1 MSSSKTIHW
10 LVIIAG
16 GSFSATSSAS
26 NFNQALY
33 AELSSL
39 EPISVIA
46 TKGDR
51 LITDV
56 PHSVVL
62 IDNNEINR
70 RNSKDIKELFSEDL
84 DIEVRSQTARFGV
97 SSGVGRTGQESINI
111 RGLEGNRVLMMIDGI
126 RMPHSFDYSSASV
139 GRGDYVELE
148 GIGQIEVLKGPS
160 STQYGSDGLAAAV
173 NFKTITAND
182 LLKGGDSSAAIKVGY
197 RSVNQSSTGAIH
209 WARKGSDW
217 NALLVSSLT
226 SSSQMSNQGQLDTPD
241 ALRTKP
247 NPEDN
252 NQRYLLAKLERQ
264 FRPKQ
269 NILLTLEDVTKN
281 RHTNVYTART
291 SSVFD
296 HQAKDRLKR
305 QRISLDLVT
314 NQTMFGFED
323 ESSFKLWLQKAAVNQ
338 LSIEDRQIDRSRDN
352 NLSDNSFGLNA
363 HWVNYKEGIN
373 LQKWTYGLDIQQSKI
388 VQSVKRTG
396 DYNDQVKYFPDT
408 QRNLFAIYGQLELDT
423 DKFSVI
429 PGIRLDH
436 YQFKSSQAGYSLPI
450 VNLSD
455 SAISPSIS
463 GVWKLQP
470 YAKPYITWSK
480 GFRAPTQDQVNNGFS
495 NLRHGY
501 TSIGNPNLQ
510 SEKANSLEAGIKG
523 KWQKSRYTIAGY
535 SNHYKDFIEQQIVGG
550 SGRPGDPLIYQ
561 YLNRSQATI
570 QGLDV
575 RFETL
580 FKRHWTLTSGWVYS
594 KGKTTSSGGQNQPI
608 DTIQPMRASLG
619 LSYQRQNWGV
629 TGQWLHTWSK
639 KPSDVGTVTDT
650 QTRMQVA
657 QYVAPAYSVFNLK
670 ANWQP
675 RKDLNLN
682 VGIGN
687 LFDKKY
693 WRWSD
698 VRGVEAASPVLDTY
712 TGPGR
717 NISVTLRYD
726 L

>member
-16 GSFSATSSAS
+16 SSFSATSSAS

-84 DIEVRSQTARFGV
+84 DIEVRSQSARFGV

-182 LLKGGDSSAAIKVGY
+182 LLKRGDSSAAIKVGY

-226 SSSQMSNQGQLDTPD
+226 SSSQMANQGQLDTPD

-269 NILLTLEDVTKN
+269 SMLLTLEDVTKN
-281 RHTNVYTART
+281 RQTNVYTART

-296 HQAKDRLKR
+296 HQAKDR
-305 QRISLDLVT
+305 
-314 NQTMFGFED
+314 
-323 ESSFKLWLQKAAVNQ
+323 
-338 LSIEDRQIDRSRDN
+338 
-352 NLSDNSFGLNA
+352 
-363 HWVNYKEGIN
+363 
-373 LQKWTYGLDIQQSKI
+373 
-388 VQSVKRTG
+388 
-396 DYNDQVKYFPDT
+396 
-408 QRNLFAIYGQLELDT
+408 
-423 DKFSVI
+423 
-429 PGIRLDH
+429 
-436 YQFKSSQAGYSLPI
+436 
-450 VNLSD
+450 
-455 SAISPSIS
+455 
-463 GVWKLQP
+463 
-470 YAKPYITWSK
+470 
-480 GFRAPTQDQVNNGFS
+480 
-495 NLRHGY
+495 
-501 TSIGNPNLQ
+501 
-510 SEKANSLEAGIKG
+510 
-523 KWQKSRYTIAGY
+523 
-535 SNHYKDFIEQQIVGG
+535 
-550 SGRPGDPLIYQ
+550 
-561 YLNRSQATI
+561 
-570 QGLDV
+570 
-575 RFETL
+575 
-580 FKRHWTLTSGWVYS
+580 
-594 KGKTTSSGGQNQPI
+594 
-608 DTIQPMRASLG
+608 
-619 LSYQRQNWGV
+619 
-629 TGQWLHTWSK
+629 
-639 KPSDVGTVTDT
+639 
-650 QTRMQVA
+650 
-657 QYVAPAYSVFNLK
+657 
-670 ANWQP
+670 
-675 RKDLNLN
+675 
-682 VGIGN
+682 
-687 LFDKKY
+687 
-693 WRWSD
+693 
-698 VRGVEAASPVLDTY
+698 
-712 TGPGR
+712 
-717 NISVTLRYD
+717 
-726 L
+726 